1 MAYRAS
7 NAAYAYDMYEAQPVS
22 YPNRTAAPAPVAPER
37 PRPERPRLDVVSG
50 EGLEANQAVS
60 PYFTH
65 VMKLAFVFVA
75 LFCVV
80 GFARIA
86 LAGATTALLN
96 NNAQAATSLEQAHQE
111 SSNLQVMRSVYGS
124 ETRIRDLATG
134 TLGMVSAGDD
144 DTTTLDFSGD
154 QTADAGSDAASAEQA
169 PAVE

>member
-22 YPNRTAAPAPVAPER
+22 YSNRTAAPAPVA
-37 PRPERPRLDVVSG
+37 PERPRLDVVSG

-111 SSNLQVMRSVYGS
+111 NSNLQVMRSVYGS

-169 PAVE
+169 LAAE

>member
-1 MAYRAS
+1 MAHRAS
-7 NAAYAYDMYEAQPVS
+7 NAAYAYDMYDEAQPVS
-22 YPNRTAAPAPVAPER
+22 YPNCTAAPAPVA
-37 PRPERPRLDVVSG
+37 PERPRLDVVSG
-50 EGLEANQAVS
+50 EGLEANQAAS

-75 LFCVV
+75 LFCIV

-111 SSNLQVMRSVYGS
+111 SSNLQVMRSVYAS

-134 TLGMVSAGDD
+134 TLGMVNAGDD
-144 DTTTLDFSGD
+144 DTTTLDFSGN
-154 QTADAGSDAASAEQA
+154 QTADAGSGAASAEQA
-169 PAVE
+169 PAAE